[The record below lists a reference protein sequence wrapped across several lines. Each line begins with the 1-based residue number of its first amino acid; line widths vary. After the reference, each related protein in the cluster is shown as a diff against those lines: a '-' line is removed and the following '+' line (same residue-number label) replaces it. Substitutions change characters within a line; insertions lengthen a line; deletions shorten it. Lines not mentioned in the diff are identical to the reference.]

1 MVYGYGRIS
10 RDEDRNF
17 VSIDNQKLIVTRYA
31 ETKKFSI
38 DAWFVDDNISGYTF
52 NRPGFTALLDALR
65 DGEDTII
72 CKDLSR
78 LGRHN
83 AKVLLFIEE
92 LKERGIRLL
101 MADDDYDSFDEEDDI
116 LGIKT
121 WYNERYIKDTS
132 RKIRKMFK
140 ARQEAGT
147 MIVPVPFGYKHVD
160 DDKYA
165 VEIVEREA
173 EIIRYIDS
181 LYLSG
186 MGYRKIAYRLNAE
199 QVLTPSQ
206 FMQQRGV
213 INSKIATQWSAEMV
227 RDILKDDYY
236 TGTQRLRKRVRI
248 AINGTD
254 KRVPKEEQI
263 VFPRHHEAIRSE
275 DTHNKIQQEM
285 NSRLRHN
292 YRGVKKNESLFQHL
306 LTCADCGARMIPAV
320 QGTTKYYVCNTYN
333 SKGNAYCSSHR
344 ILEKEL
350 VKIIIRYLEV
360 CRNHLQDELADCNIR
375 KQEERQHNIEKHIKE
390 LKKLCIQEKQKLQ
403 VLVEQKA
410 ADSAKHAA
418 AVLDTVYDDLITA
431 KLQSIQQINDE
442 IEGLVKQ
449 QNNKEDYKAEV
460 FNALDIMNHIIAQ
473 EQLTFQDIAALITSL
488 KVEADRS
495 LVIEFKYGLGDY
507 ISVRDLITKVSDDY
521 QIMRNILILIQQEP
535 RSYTSNKYLRTHLKQ
550 SGYSVS
556 QRKME
561 GWIEVLVQH
570 DILKRTANQRKPLL
584 IEKSKAEMKQII
596 ERFERDTYL

>member
-1 MVYGYGRIS
+1 MVYGYARIS

-17 VSIDNQKLIVTRYA
+17 VSIDNQKLIIIRYA
-31 ETKKFSI
+31 ETKKLNI

-52 NRPGFTALLDALR
+52 NRPGFTALLDALC
-65 DGEDTII
+65 DGEDIII

-101 MADDDYDSFDEEDDI
+101 MADDDYDSFAEEDDI

-132 RKIRKMFK
+132 KKIRKMFK

-186 MGYRKIAYRLNAE
+186 MGYRKIAYKLNE
-199 QVLTPSQ
+199 ENILTPSQ
-206 FMQQRGV
+206 FMQQRD
-213 INSKIATQWSAEMV
+213 ITNSKISIQWSGEMV
-227 RDILKDDYY
+227 RDILKNDYY
-236 TGTQRLRKRVRI
+236 TGTQRLRKRTRI
-248 AINGTD
+248 VINGTD
-254 KRVPKEEQI
+254 RRVPKEEQI
-263 VFPRHHEAIRSE
+263 VFPCHHEAIRSQ
-275 DTHNKIQQEM
+275 DTHNKIQQLM
-285 NSRLRHN
+285 SSRIRHN
-292 YRGVKKNESLFQHL
+292 YRGVKRNESLFQHL

-320 QGTTKYYVCNTYN
+320 QASTKYYICNTYN

-350 VKIIIRYLEV
+350 VKVIIRYLEV
-360 CRNHLQDELADCNIR
+360 CRDHLQDELAGCNIT
-375 KQEERQHNIEKHIKE
+375 KHEERRHNIEKHIKE
-390 LKKLCIQEKQKLQ
+390 LHKLRKQEKQKLQ

-418 AVLDTVYDDLITA
+418 AVLDTVYDDLITT
-431 KLQSIQQINDE
+431 KLQAIQQINEE
-442 IEGLVKQ
+442 IDSLAKQ
-449 QNNKEDYKAEV
+449 QENKEDYKVKV
-460 FNALDIMNHIIAQ
+460 FNALDIMNNIIAH
-473 EQLTFQDIAALITSL
+473 EQLTFQDIDALVTSI
-488 KVEADRS
+488 KAEADRS
-495 LVIEFKYGLGDY
+495 LIIELKYGLGDY
-507 ISVRDLITKVSDDY
+507 ISVRDLVTRVSDDY
-521 QIMRNILILIQQEP
+521 QILRNILLLIQEET
-535 RSYTSNKYLRTHLKQ
+535 RIYTSNKYLRMHLKQ
-550 SGYSVS
+550 LGYSVS

-561 GWIEVLVQH
+561 GWIEVLIQH
-570 DILKRTANQRKPLL
+570 DILRHTGNQRKPLS
-584 IEKSKAEMKQII
+584 IEKSKSEMKQII
-596 ERFERDTYL
+596 ERFEGDTYL